1 VVKIESTVA
10 QFVVEGYLNMFLIER
25 AFIKVKRMNIPNRKI
40 KQQKNTTT
48 LWQRAYLA
56 VT

>member
-1 VVKIESTVA
+1 MVKIESTVA
-10 QFVVEGYLNMFLIER
+10 QFVVEGYLNMFLIDR